1 MGPRW
6 SRGVVAFVDRVSH
19 RGVTAAWLV
28 VVAVGMMMGS
38 CESGDFGP
46 KRPRCRGVWSELAGG
61 ADRTTVVAC
70 VPRGKKARRVRGPA
84 RLLLG
89 QPIELNRASAATLEI
104 LPGIGFSRAQSIVRA
119 RCRTPF
125 LTLGE
130 LVRISGIGPRT
141 VEGLRG
147 LAVAGSAPRP
157 EDCRLS
163 TTLLP

>member
-1 MGPRW
+1 MN
-6 SRGVVAFVDRVSH
+6 SVSH
-19 RGVTAAWLV
+19 RGVTAAWLF
-28 VVAVGMMMGS
+28 VVALGMLMGS
-38 CESGDFGP
+38 SESGDFGP
-46 KRPRCRGVWSELAGG
+46 ERPRCQGVWSELAGG
-61 ADRTTVVAC
+61 VEGTTVVVC
-70 VPRGKKARRVRGPA
+70 VPRGEKARRVRGPG

-119 RCRTPF
+119 RCRAPF
-125 LTLGE
+125 LRLGD
-130 LVRISGIGPRT
+130 LVQISGIGPRT

-147 LAVAGSAPRP
+147 LAVAGAGPRP